1 MILACIFLNEIR
13 NNSVQLFLRSLF
25 FMSSVFRI
33 MFLSL

>member
-13 NNSVQLFLRSLF
+13 NNSVQLFLGSLF